1 METTTAT
8 LATTTGT
15 SNPYARAMRP
25 GVKKLLAQTGCNPFV
40 YGAAMERIFER
51 VMSENNGYERFTTF
65 VSDFALAEPFGDSAI
80 KDTYKRASRGWL
92 SDYKYFTELIMSLN
106 HLCWFW
112 HANNELELSQLYGDL
127 YYDAVEMFDNKYGPS
142 ETDTEEEA
150 AKKHEACSYMFRW
163 TD

>member
-1 METTTAT
+1 MSTTAT
-8 LATTTGT
+8 ATKT

-25 GVKKLLAQTGCNPFV
+25 GVKKLLTQARSNPFV

-51 VMSENNGYERFTTF
+51 VMSENNGYKRFTTF
-65 VSDFALAEPFGDSAI
+65 VNDFALAEPFGDNAI
-80 KDTYKRASRGWL
+80 KDTYNRASRSWL

-112 HANNELELSQLYGDL
+112 HANNEHGLRELYRVL
-127 YYDAVEMFDNKYGPS
+127 YYHAVDMFDDKYGPA
-142 ETDTEEEA
+142 EGDTEEEA
-150 AKKHEACSYMFRW
+150 AKKREACAYIFKW

>member
-1 METTTAT
+1 MSTTTTTAT
-8 LATTTGT
+8 TTKT

-25 GVKKLLAQTGCNPFV
+25 GVKKLLTQTGGNPFR
-40 YGAAMERIFER
+40 YGAAMEHVFER
-51 VMSENNGYERFTTF
+51 VMSENNGYKRFTTF
-65 VSDFALAEPFGDSAI
+65 VSDFALAEPFGDNAI
-80 KDTYKRASRGWL
+80 KDTYNRASRSWL

-112 HANNELELSQLYGDL
+112 HHNKENGLTELYREL
-127 YYDAVEMFDNKYGPS
+127 YYKAVEMFDNKYGPS

-150 AKKHEACSYMFRW
+150 KKKREACAYMFKW

>member
-1 METTTAT
+1 METTAT
-8 LATTTGT
+8 KT

-25 GVKKLLAQTGCNPFV
+25 GVKKLLTQARSNPFI

-51 VMSENNGYERFTTF
+51 VMSENNGYKRFTTF
-65 VSDFALAEPFGDSAI
+65 VSDFALAEPFGDNAI
-80 KDTYKRASRGWL
+80 KDTYNRASRSWL

-112 HANNELELSQLYGDL
+112 HANNERGLSELYSDL
-127 YYDAVEMFDNKYGPS
+127 YYKALDMFDNKYAKS
-142 ETDTEEEA
+142 ENDTEAEA
-150 AKKHEACSYMFRW
+150 AKKEEACAYMFRW

>member
-1 METTTAT
+1 MNTTAT
-8 LATTTGT
+8 ATQT

-25 GVKKLLAQTGCNPFV
+25 GVKKLLTQARSNPFI

-51 VMSENNGYERFTTF
+51 VMSENNGYKRFTTF
-65 VSDFALAEPFGDSAI
+65 VSDFALAEPFGDNAI
-80 KDTYKRASRGWL
+80 KDTYNRASRSWL

-112 HANNELELSQLYGDL
+112 HANNEHGLSELYSDL
-127 YYDAVEMFDNKYGPS
+127 YYKALDMFDSKYAKS
-142 ETDTEEEA
+142 ENDTEEEA
-150 AKKHEACSYMFRW
+150 AKKEEACSYMFRW